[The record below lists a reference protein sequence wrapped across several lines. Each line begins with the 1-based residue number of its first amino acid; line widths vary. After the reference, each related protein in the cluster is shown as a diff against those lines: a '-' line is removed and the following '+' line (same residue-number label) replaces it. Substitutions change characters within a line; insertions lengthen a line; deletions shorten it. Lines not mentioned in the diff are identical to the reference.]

1 MSHSFHPVIHAGAWI
16 TMGDV
21 LHTTVLDNIRLIW
34 YNNNH
39 KGGGVMFAV
48 KVMYN
53 NNIVMSGC
61 AGRAVFG

>member
-1 MSHSFHPVIHAGAWI
+1 
-16 TMGDV
+16 MGDV

-39 KGGGVMFAV
+39 KGGGVMFAF